1 MNRIEKAKDLFQNG
15 YNCAQAVVG
24 AYAEDFGMDAKAA
37 MAFAEGMGGG
47 MGRMR
52 LTCGAV
58 TGMFLLAGL
67 KKSKGIA
74 GDTDTRTDIY
84 ETVRKMSAE
93 FEANNGSIVCADLLG
108 LNLPKEE
115 GAAPEPRTTEY
126 YRKRPCVECVG
137 ECAAIVE
144 KYLLGE

>member
-1 MNRIEKAKDLFQNG
+1 MDRVEKAMELFKSG
-15 YNCAQAVVG
+15 YNCSQAVVG
-24 AYAEDFGMDAKAA
+24 AYADIFGMEPETAIR
-37 MAFAEGMGGG
+37 FAEGMGGG

-74 GDTDTRTDIY
+74 GDTDTRTEIY

-93 FEANNGSIVCADLLG
+93 FEKNNGSIVCADLLG
-108 LNLPKEE
+108 LNRPKDENAKPEE
-115 GAAPEPRTTEY
+115 RTQDY
-126 YRKRPCVECVG
+126 YKKRPCVECVG
-137 ECAAIVE
+137 ECARIVE
-144 KYLLGE
+144 KYLLTD

>member
-24 AYAEDFGMDAKAA
+24 AYAEDFGMDAQAA

-84 ETVRKMSAE
+84 ETVRKMSAKRI
-93 FEANNGSIVCADLLG
+93 SIWS
-108 LNLPKEE
+108 PSS
-115 GAAPEPRTTEY
+115 EPY
-126 YRKRPCVECVG
+126 SS
-137 ECAAIVE
+137 
-144 KYLLGE
+144 L